1 MNTVPIAKC
10 KRGGGANKPHLL
22 EEKKPLKFPLVC
34 EFK

>member
-10 KRGGGANKPHLL
+10 KRGGAIKPHLL